1 MEQLG
6 YIVLQKEK
14 LTFYPIYQEKK
25 VNKYEP
31 PYHILMINIQNSH
44 CMMEIQLRESL
55 KECILNFCFVPLLA
69 FDPITKHRLG
79 YGGGYY
85 DRYIKKY
92 RRNCIFIGVGHED
105 YKCQL
110 PHELHD
116 QALDLIVTNERIY

>member
-1 MEQLG
+1 MYDGNLIKGKFGILEPL
-6 YIVLQKEK
+6 
-14 LTFYPIYQEKK
+14 
-25 VNKYEP
+25 NK
-31 PYHILMINIQNSH
+31 
-44 CMMEIQLRESL
+44 

-116 QALDLIVTNERIY
+116 